1 MNEQVFLKCVGLDT
15 VIIPE
20 SVDTIGEGAFED
32 CTGLTHIYIPSSVK
46 LIRYYAFRNC
56 KSLAEIV
63 VAEDNA
69 VYDSR
74 NGCNAIIEKKND
86 RLIIG
91 KKGSII
97 PDSVKQ
103 IKNHAFELCIGMT
116 DIFIPASVNK
126 IEKDAFSGC
135 SDLEFISVSRDNKA
149 YDSRDNCNA
158 IIETASNKLI
168 IGCKGTVIPN
178 SVTSIGDHAFAH
190 CYKLEKMLVPD
201 SVKDMGG
208 RCIPIL

>member
-1 MNEQVFLKCVGLDT
+1 
-15 VIIPE
+15 
-20 SVDTIGEGAFED
+20 
-32 CTGLTHIYIPSSVK
+32 
-46 LIRYYAFRNC
+46 
-56 KSLAEIV
+56 
-63 VAEDNA
+63 
-69 VYDSR
+69 
-74 NGCNAIIEKKND
+74 
-86 RLIIG
+86 
-91 KKGSII
+91 
-97 PDSVKQ
+97 
-103 IKNHAFELCIGMT
+103 MT

-135 SDLEFISVSRDNKA
+135 SDLEFISVSGDNKA

-201 SVKDMGG
+201 SVKDMGEG
-208 RCIPIL
+208 AFRYCKKLKEIVLPNTLSIIRKEAFYSCET